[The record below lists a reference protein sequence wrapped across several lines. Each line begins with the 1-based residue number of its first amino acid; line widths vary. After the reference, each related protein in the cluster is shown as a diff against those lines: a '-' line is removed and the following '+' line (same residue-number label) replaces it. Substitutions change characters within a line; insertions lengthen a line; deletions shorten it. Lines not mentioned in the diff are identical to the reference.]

1 LTVAEQENPDEPEPT
16 HRHAHES
23 SDVSIRA
30 IALFGVALLFLGIA
44 VHFMLVGL
52 MNMFS
57 AERSRPLGLARPLS
71 DVLRQSSEPLLQAA
85 PVQDLQSLRKAEDAV
100 LNEYKWLNKNH
111 GVLRIPIERAIDV
124 VAERG
129 LPSREK
135 EGGAG
140 ESKGK

>member
-1 LTVAEQENPDEPEPT
+1 VAEQENPDEPEPT

-44 VHFMLVGL
+44 VHFMLGGL

-57 AERSRPLGLARPLS
+57 AERSRPVGLARPLS

-85 PVQDLQSLRKAEDAV
+85 PAQDLQALRKAEDVV
-100 LNEYKWLNKNH
+100 LNEYKWIDKDR
-111 GVLRIPIERAIDV
+111 GVVRIPIERAIDL

-129 LPSREK
+129 LLSRESG
-135 EGGAG
+135 GGA
-140 ESKGK
+140 ETSKGKR